1 MKYPFFFFAYRLGRL
16 WFQEDLTLTPK
27 KFLLPADYVEL
38 LHSQT
43 KLEIFLLLLIFFFL
57 MSWIFLRAVIY
68 RLRTRR
74 WGKPPSLTV
83 LNLHPSSFSTL
94 SVLRADYLKQ

>member
-1 MKYPFFFFAYRLGRL
+1 MNFFNFFFSYRLGRL

-43 KLEIFLLLLIFFFL
+43 KL
-57 MSWIFLRAVIY
+57 RIY
-68 RLRTRR
+68 
-74 WGKPPSLTV
+74 
-83 LNLHPSSFSTL
+83 
-94 SVLRADYLKQ
+94 YC